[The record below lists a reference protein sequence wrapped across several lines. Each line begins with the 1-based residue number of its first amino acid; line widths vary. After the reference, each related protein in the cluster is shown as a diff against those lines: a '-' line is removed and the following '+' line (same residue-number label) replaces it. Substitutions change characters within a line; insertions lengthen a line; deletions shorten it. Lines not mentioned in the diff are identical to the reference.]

1 MLWKIVMILG
11 ILGTLLGL
19 AVAVISLALVP
30 LTNGRTNMGE
40 AMLGFIPGVIV
51 LIISFLMFVLG
62 LIFVLKNRKKT
73 Q

>member
-19 AVAVISLALVP
+19 AVAVIAIALVP
-30 LTNGRTNMGE
+30 LTNGRTSMGE
-40 AMLGFIPGVIV
+40 AMLGFIPGLIV
-51 LIISFLMFVLG
+51 LVFSFIVFAIGLMLVISKRT
-62 LIFVLKNRKKT
+62 KN

>member
-19 AVAVISLALVP
+19 AVAIISIALVP

-40 AMLGFIPGVIV
+40 AMLGFIPGILV
-51 LIISFLMFVLG
+51 LIISLVMFVIG
-62 LIFVLKNRKKT
+62 LIFVLKNGKK
-73 Q
+73 